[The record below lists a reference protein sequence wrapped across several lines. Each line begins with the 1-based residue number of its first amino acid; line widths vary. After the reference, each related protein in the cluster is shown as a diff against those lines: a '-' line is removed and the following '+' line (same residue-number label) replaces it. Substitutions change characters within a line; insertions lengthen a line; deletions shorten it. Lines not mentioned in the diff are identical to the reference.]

1 MHSDR
6 EKRMVKYLLGQ
17 LREQDQI
24 ELERGYLADDALFE
38 ELLAI
43 EDDLRDA
50 YARNELSEGD
60 RTAFEQQ
67 FLAAQQQRRKQEFA
81 RSLRQ
86 HLNKSHAQGVSI
98 PGPLAK
104 DKSRFRS
111 FIAPRRLVLIPVI
124 SAALVLLMAGSW
136 WLEHRTE
143 QPLRSSRPPGNAA
156 PKATPNVAGSELP
169 QSEASETK
177 TLALVL
183 TPGSVRSTEGE
194 SKTLAIPPGVTQV
207 RLEARFAGAYPHY
220 QAVIQTTEGKLI
232 WRHSN
237 LAADEFSGG
246 KRVFLKLPSAL
257 LTPNEY
263 ILTLG
268 GMPASGNAE
277 TVAEYAFRV
286 TKK

>member
-6 EKRMVKYLLGQ
+6 EKRMLKYLLGQ

-50 YARNELSEGD
+50 YARNELSERD
-60 RTAFEQQ
+60 RTAFEQR
-67 FLAAQQQRRKQEFA
+67 FLATQQQRGKQEFT

-86 HLNKSHAQGVSI
+86 HLNKSHAQRVSI

-111 FIAPRRLVLIPVI
+111 FVAPRRLVLIPVV
-124 SAALVLLMAGSW
+124 SAALVLLIAVSW
-136 WLEHRTE
+136 WLGHRTE

-156 PKATPNVAGSELP
+156 PKATPNAAGSELP
-169 QSEASETK
+169 QASETK

-207 RLEARFAGAYPHY
+207 RLEARFAGAYPHF
-220 QAVIQTTEGKLI
+220 QAVIQTAEGRLI
-232 WRHSN
+232 WRQGS
-237 LAADEFSGG
+237 LTADEFSGG
-246 KRVFLKLPSAL
+246 KRVFLTLPSAL
-257 LTPNEY
+257 LTPNDY

>member
-1 MHSDR
+1 
-6 EKRMVKYLLGQ
+6 MVKYLLGQ

-24 ELERGYLADDALFE
+24 ELERGYLADDGLFE

-60 RTAFEQQ
+60 RTAFEQR
-67 FLAAQQQRRKQEFA
+67 FLAAQQQRGKQEFA

-86 HLNKSHAQGVSI
+86 HLNKSHAQHVSI
-98 PGPLAK
+98 TGPLAN

-111 FIAPRRLVLIPVI
+111 FIAPRRLVLIPVV
-124 SAALVLLMAGSW
+124 SAALVLLIAGSW
-136 WLEHRTE
+136 WLGHRTD

-156 PKATPNVAGSELP
+156 PKATSNTAGSELP

-220 QAVIQTTEGKLI
+220 QAVIQTAEGRLI
-232 WRHSN
+232 WRQGN

-257 LTPNEY
+257 FSPNDY